1 KIIDEI
7 YMSGIAREHAYFNMY
22 KYGQYLLAENELN
35 QICPECLDDSYVEI
49 DNIFAYDFQE
59 RVNKLDKPV
68 VKQKLLLGSEMAQKT
83 MNHILDPISH
93 LRN

>member
-35 QICPECLDDSYVEI
+35 QICPECLDGSYDKI
-49 DNIFAYDFQE
+49 NDIFSYESPD
-59 RVNKLDKPV
+59 RVNKLDNEEIQSLMKLEALRA
-68 VKQKLLLGSEMAQKT
+68 QETINLLLKT
-83 MNHILDPISH
+83 NQE
-93 LRN
+93 